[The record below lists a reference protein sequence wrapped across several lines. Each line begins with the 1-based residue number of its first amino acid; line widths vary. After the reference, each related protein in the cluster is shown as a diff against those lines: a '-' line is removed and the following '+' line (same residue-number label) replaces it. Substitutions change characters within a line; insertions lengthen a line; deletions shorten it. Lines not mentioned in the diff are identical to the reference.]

1 MPYSKS
7 TQKDYG
13 ENPLQK
19 KSSFTMKSGN
29 SPLFKQ
35 MGSSPA
41 KHTVAGDRAK
51 LHEDAYGKGHDNSK
65 HPKYWKKETK
75 GKLKGHSRKSAEKEL
90 GKYLKSI
97 EENPEQL
104 LE

>member
-51 LHEDAYGKGHDNSK
+51 LHEDDYGKGHDNSK
-65 HPKYWKKETK
+65 HPNYWKKDKE
-75 GKLKGHSRKSAEKEL
+75 GGSRKKAEKEV

-97 EENPEQL
+97 EENPGQL